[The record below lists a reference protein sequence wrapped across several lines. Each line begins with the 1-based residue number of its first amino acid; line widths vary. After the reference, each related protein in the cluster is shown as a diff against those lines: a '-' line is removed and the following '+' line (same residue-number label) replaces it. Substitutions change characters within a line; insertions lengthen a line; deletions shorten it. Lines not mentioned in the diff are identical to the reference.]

1 MRIEQLPE
9 QYRMQAMQ
17 QLART
22 SRIGRI
28 QGQGKPTEEPEVPSA
43 SSRKKETLTPE
54 NAGNLVRRVKVSEDG
69 STVSLILDVR
79 PGAVPTAQQKG
90 VFVDKKGHVHFFTK
104 QKIAKAE
111 KALIQALAPHH
122 SHTAGWGDAPI
133 GLQIQFRHEFPSS
146 TSKRNLMTIAPHIT
160 RPDADNQ
167 AKLIL
172 DCLTQADFWKDD
184 SLITSLH
191 LYKYRST
198 LPPAIKITITNLSK
212 VFSRLAELKADP
224 IDRTVQF
231 AQSDLF
237 NDPFDPLTFPAT
249 QPKENT

>member
-1 MRIEQLPE
+1 MRLEQLPE
-9 QYRMQAMQ
+9 RYRVQAMQ

-28 QGQGKPTEEPEVPSA
+28 QEQGKPVEEPEKPNRTKKDDIITPDPLKVV
-43 SSRKKETLTPE
+43 RKF
-54 NAGNLVRRVKVSEDG
+54 KVSEDG
-69 STVSLILDVR
+69 DTVFLTLDVD
-79 PGAVPTAQQKG
+79 ATQMSTAQQKG

-104 QKIAKAE
+104 AKVAKWE
-111 KALIQALAPHH
+111 KTLTTALLPYHGT
-122 SHTAGWGDAPI
+122 TAKWGDVPI
-133 GLQIQFRHEFPSS
+133 GLQMQFRCPHTSS
-146 TSKRNLMTIAPHIT
+146 TPKSKLTVISPHT
-160 RPDADNQ
+160 VRFDVDNA
-167 AKLIL
+167 AKMPL
-172 DCLTQADFWKDD
+172 DCLTKADFWNDD
-184 SLITSLH
+184 SQVVALH

-237 NDPFDPLTFPAT
+237 NDPFDPLSFPAT
-249 QPKENT
+249 QPKEEN

>member
-1 MRIEQLPE
+1 
-9 QYRMQAMQ
+9 MQ

-22 SRIGRI
+22 NRIGRI
-28 QGQGKPTEEPEVPSA
+28 QEQGKPVAEPEKLA
-43 SSRKKETLTPE
+43 TGGRKRETLTPE
-54 NAGNLVRRVKVSEDG
+54 NADEIVRKVKVSDDG
-69 STVSLILDVR
+69 STVYLTLAVN
-79 PGAVPTAQQKG
+79 PNMVPTAQQKG

-122 SHTAGWGDAPI
+122 SHTAGWGDSPI

-146 TSKRNLMTIAPHIT
+146 TSKKNLMTIAPHIT

-212 VFSRLAELKADP
+212 VFIRLAELKADP

-237 NDPFDPLTFPAT
+237 NDPFDPLSFPAT
-249 QPKENT
+249 QPKEEN

>member
-1 MRIEQLPE
+1 
-9 QYRMQAMQ
+9 MQ

-28 QGQGKPTEEPEVPSA
+28 QEQGKPVEELEKPVA
-43 SSRKKETLTPE
+43 GGRKRETLTPE
-54 NAGNLVRRVKVSEDG
+54 NAGEIVRKVKVSDDG
-69 STVSLILDVR
+69 STVYLTLAVN
-79 PGAVPTAQQKG
+79 PNMVPTAQQKW

-146 TSKRNLMTIAPHIT
+146 TSKKNLMTIAPHIT

-172 DCLTQADFWKDD
+172 DCMTQADFWKDD
-184 SLITSLH
+184 SLTTSLH
-191 LYKYRST
+191 LYK
-198 LPPAIKITITNLSK
+198 
-212 VFSRLAELKADP
+212 
-224 IDRTVQF
+224 
-231 AQSDLF
+231 
-237 NDPFDPLTFPAT
+237 
-249 QPKENT
+249 